1 MGLQIQ
7 RGWGTSKD
15 CSQRI
20 HRTHRRS
27 GWCVRK
33 HTTVCSTQ
41 DTIYYWLWAGQRLD
55 CTSGWH
61 IHSIPTRTG
70 SISRPS
76 STQTPTSCGDYTK
89 LCTAY
94 VARQKP
100 GRNTWP
106 RCLQTSVSN
115 DYSRS
120 PMSTPTARCTSWST
134 WTTSCSSA
142 NPKRSHVSSR
152 RYRPRCYCDTQALVQ
167 QARQSTSLV
176 DESQTKETTL
186 KFHSTTATPTTY
198 YKQPTYSR
206 RHQQFHQEQQLPR
219 PHLNKRSY
227 STSRNMPNTDAWSES
242 YNGFHTHD
250 LTWALQ

>member
-1 MGLQIQ
+1 MGDI
-7 RGWGTSKD
+7 
-15 CSQRI
+15 
-20 HRTHRRS
+20 
-27 GWCVRK
+27 
-33 HTTVCSTQ
+33 STAF
-41 DTIYYWLWAGQRLD
+41 LHALAASAGLVL
-55 CTSGWH
+55 
-61 IHSIPTRTG
+61 
-70 SISRPS
+70 RPPEEFY
-76 STQTPTSCGDYTK
+76 TTPTSCGDYIR

-120 PMSTPTARCTSWST
+120 PMSTLTARCNTMVYVDDLLFIGEPEEVT
-134 WTTSCSSA
+134 
-142 NPKRSHVSSR
+142 RI
-152 RYRPRCYCDTQALVQ
+152 YRPRCYCDTQALVQ

-176 DESQTKETTL
+176 DESQTKETNL

-198 YKQPTYSR
+198 YEKPTDSR
-206 RHQQFHQEQQLPR
+206 RHQQLHQEQQLPR

-250 LTWALQ
+250 LT